1 MIGSSLDRV
10 PLVGFSRR
18 NIMRAAIVFPISRRQ
33 IVIRKR
39 MTTNRKIYAST
50 ISSAILPLWKVLES
64 YGCDGQTLFAQV
76 GLDPDKLHDPNA
88 RYPITSLK
96 RLWKLAAET
105 TQDPCLGLTAARFW
119 HPTTFHALGY
129 SWMASQSLEDALRRM
144 TRYSRI
150 VSDNAKL
157 TLTESAEG
165 FEFTL
170 RPRFEPPADEAVDAG
185 MAIIL
190 GMCRTS
196 RGSTFNPLRVTMQR
210 DTPAVVDAFSQ
221 VFHAPIQFSAPENM
235 MVFSKADLC
244 VPLPTANADLAHAND
259 RVITNYLARF
269 AHGTTKLRVE
279 AKLLDQLSSGH
290 ATQESIAQALAM
302 SPRTLQRNL
311 KQEGT
316 SYKQLLE
323 ETRRDLASQYI
334 KESRLSV
341 NEITFMLGFSEPANF
356 SRAFKRWTGVS
367 PSEYRLSA

>member
-1 MIGSSLDRV
+1 
-10 PLVGFSRR
+10 
-18 NIMRAAIVFPISRRQ
+18 MRATVVFPITRRQ
-33 IVIRKR
+33 LVIRKR
-39 MTTNRKIYAST
+39 MNANNQVYAST
-50 ISSAILPLWKVLES
+50 ISSAVLLLWKALES
-64 YGCDGQTLFAQV
+64 YGCDGRALFAQV
-76 GLDPDKLHDPNA
+76 DLDPDRLHDPNA
-88 RYPITSLK
+88 RYPFTSLT
-96 RLWKLAAET
+96 RLWKLAAQA
-105 TQDPCLGLTAARFW
+105 TQDPCLGLTVARFW

-129 SWMASQSLEDALRRM
+129 SWMASQSLKDALMRM
-144 TRYSRI
+144 ARYSAI
-150 VSDNAKL
+150 VTDSLRMDLAG
-157 TLTESAEG
+157 SAEG

-170 RPRFEPPADEAVDAG
+170 QPKFAPPADEAIDAA

-196 RGSTFNPLRVTMQR
+196 YGSTCNPLRVTMQR

-221 VFHAPIQFSAPENM
+221 VFRAPIQFSAPENM
-235 MVFSKADLC
+235 LLFSKADLTA
-244 VPLPTANADLAHAND
+244 PLPTANAELARAND

-269 AHGTTKLRVE
+269 THDSTKIRVE
-279 AKLLDQLSSGH
+279 AKLLEQLSSGQ
-290 ATQESIAQALAM
+290 ATQESIAKALAM

-367 PSEYRLSA
+367 PSEYRLS